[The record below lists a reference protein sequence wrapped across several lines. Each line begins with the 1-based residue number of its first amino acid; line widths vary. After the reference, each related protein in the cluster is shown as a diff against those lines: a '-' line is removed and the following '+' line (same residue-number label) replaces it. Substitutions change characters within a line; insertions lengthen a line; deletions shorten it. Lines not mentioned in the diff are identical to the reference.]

1 MEKSPGLSPGEG
13 MQKLAVLSS
22 DTELNDRITLICE
35 KFNNYFEPHFFND
48 PGPAI
53 EFLKYELPEI
63 NILNF
68 SDNKIDHREV
78 LNTIKEDPWLHYGG
92 IILVHKGKDRREI
105 NEVTRSLNVV
115 ATMTR
120 SEFVKSFFRVLKIL
134 VQNRQILF
142 QRDLQKYLMKS
153 ISGSL
158 TMDNDPFN
166 VGTYAN
172 LIPNYLYNIGYID
185 VDLKDKLHVA
195 LFEMLMNAVE
205 HGNCNIS
212 YNEKSAWLEEHGDI
226 IELIRKKNTDERVKS
241 RRVYFSYTINPER
254 SRYTIRDEGEGFDW
268 RSYLASKQNEMALHG
283 RGIMM
288 TGVYTENLSY
298 NEMGNEVS
306 FEVAHNQVQTNMV
319 PAIFQDQDE
328 TVFRDDEVVFRE
340 GEASNYMYYIVSGQ
354 LNIYRD
360 ETMVSRLTSDDL
372 FLGEMSFL
380 LSNTR
385 SATVRANGEARLIRI
400 SKNDFVNSIK
410 AQPHYGIL
418 LARLLAGR
426 LDRLNDYVA
435 KLKARVD
442 MHEQQTSDEV
452 IKNVGDLTGL
462 SS

>member
-1 MEKSPGLSPGEG
+1 

-22 DTELNDRITLICE
+22 DSELNDRISLICE
-35 KFNNYFEPHFFND
+35 RFNNYFEPHFFNNAD
-48 PGPAI
+48 PAI
-53 EFLKYELPEI
+53 EFLKYELPEV
-63 NILNF
+63 NIINF
-68 SDNKIDHREV
+68 SDDKIDHEK
-78 LNTIKEDPWLHYGG
+78 LLTTIKEDPWLHYGG
-92 IILVHKGKDRREI
+92 IILVHKGKDRK
-105 NEVTRSLNVV
+105 EVHDITPSLNVV

-120 SEFVKSFFRVLKIL
+120 AEFVKSFFRVLKIL

-185 VDLKDKLHVA
+185 LELKDKIHVS

-226 IELIRKKNTDERVKS
+226 IELIRKKNRDDRIKS
-241 RRVYFSYTINPER
+241 RHVFFSYTLTPER
-254 SRYTIRDEGEGFDW
+254 SRYTIRDEGSGFDW
-268 RSYLASKQNEMALHG
+268 RSYLAGKKDDMALHG

-288 TGVYTENLSY
+288 TGVYTENLEY
-298 NEMGNEVS
+298 NELGNEVS
-306 FEVAHNQVQTNMV
+306 FEVVHNKMQKNMV
-319 PAIFQDQDE
+319 PAIFQDQEE
-328 TVFRDDEVVFRE
+328 TLFADGDIVFQE
-340 GEASNYMYYIVSGQ
+340 GEASNFMYYIVSGQ

-360 ETMVSRLTSDDL
+360 ETMVSRLTQDDL

-385 SATVRANGEARLIRI
+385 SATVRSHGESRLIRI
-400 SKNDFVNSIK
+400 SKNSFVNSIK

-435 KLKARVD
+435 RLKGSGAAQ
-442 MHEQQTSDEV
+442 EQTEDVLEDVEDITSV
-452 IKNVGDLTGL
+452 SG
-462 SS
+462 

>member
-1 MEKSPGLSPGEG
+1 

-22 DTELNDRITLICE
+22 DAELNDRISAICD

-48 PGPAI
+48 AEPAI

-63 NILNF
+63 NIINF
-68 SDNKIDHREV
+68 SDAKIAHAQV
-78 LNTIKEDPWLHYGG
+78 LETIRQDPWLHYGG
-92 IILVHKGKDRREI
+92 MILVHKGADRQMI
-105 NEVTRSLNVV
+105 SEVTPSLNVI

-134 VQNRQILF
+134 VQNRQIIF

-185 VDLKDKLHVA
+185 LELKDRIHVA

-205 HGNCNIS
+205 HGNCAIS

-226 IELIRKKNTDERVKS
+226 IELIRKKNEDESIKS
-241 RRVYFSYTINPER
+241 RRVFFSYTITPER
-254 SRYTIRDEGEGFDW
+254 SSYTIRDEGKGFDW
-268 RSYLASKQNEMALHG
+268 RSRLEQKQDEMALHG
-283 RGIMM
+283 RGIIM
-288 TGVYTENLSY
+288 TGIYAENLRY
-298 NEMGNEVS
+298 NELGNEVS
-306 FEVAHNQVQTNMV
+306 FDVVHNAVQKNMV
-319 PAIFQDQDE
+319 PAIFADQE
-328 TVFRDDEVVFRE
+328 VSVFQNGDVVFQE

-354 LNIYRD
+354 LDIFRE
-360 ETMVSRLTSDDL
+360 ETMVSRLNQDDL

-385 SATVRANGEARLIRI
+385 SASVRSNGESRLIKI

-435 KLKARVD
+435 KLKSKVD
-442 MHEQQTSDEV
+442 ALSQEDSRNLINNM
-452 IKNVGDLTGL
+452 GDLTRLGG
-462 SS
+462 

>member
-1 MEKSPGLSPGEG
+1 

-22 DTELNDRITLICE
+22 DSELNDRISLICE
-35 KFNNYFEPHFFND
+35 KFNHYFEPHFFND
-48 PGPAI
+48 AGPAI

-68 SDNKIDHREV
+68 SDTKIDHGEV

-92 IILVHKGKDRREI
+92 IILVHKGRDREEI
-105 NEVTRSLNVV
+105 NEVTPSLNVV

-120 SEFVKSFFRVLKIL
+120 NEFVKSFFRVLKIL

-142 QRDLQKYLMKS
+142 QRDLQKYLMKR
-153 ISGSL
+153 ISGQL
-158 TMDNDPFN
+158 EMDNDPFN
-166 VGTYAN
+166 VRTYAN
-172 LIPNYLYNIGYID
+172 LIPNYLYNLGYID

-212 YNEKSAWLEEHGDI
+212 FNEKSAWLEDGGDI
-226 IELIRKKNTDERVKS
+226 IDLIRKKNTDERIKN
-241 RRVYFSYTINPER
+241 RRVFFSYTIEPER
-254 SRYTIRDEGEGFDW
+254 SRYTIRDEGKGFDW
-268 RSYLASKQNEMALHG
+268 RTHLARKQDEMALHG

-288 TGVYTENLSY
+288 TGVYTENLEY
-298 NEMGNEVS
+298 NDLGNEVS
-306 FEVAHNQVQTNMV
+306 FDVKHNKVQTNMV
-319 PAIFQDQDE
+319 PAIFQDQEE
-328 TVFRDDEVVFRE
+328 TVFQDNEEVFSE
-340 GEASNYMYYIVSGQ
+340 GEQSNYMYYIVSGQ

-360 ETMVSRLTSDDL
+360 ETMVSRLTQDDL

-385 SATVRANGEARLIRI
+385 SATVRSSGESKLIRI

-442 MHEQQTSDEV
+442 MHEHHNSEDV
-452 IKNVGDLTGL
+452 IQNVGEMTGL

>member
-1 MEKSPGLSPGEG
+1 
-13 MQKLAVLSS
+13 
-22 DTELNDRITLICE
+22 
-35 KFNNYFEPHFFND
+35 
-48 PGPAI
+48 
-53 EFLKYELPEI
+53 
-63 NILNF
+63 
-68 SDNKIDHREV
+68 
-78 LNTIKEDPWLHYGG
+78 
-92 IILVHKGKDRREI
+92 
-105 NEVTRSLNVV
+105 VV

-120 SEFVKSFFRVLKIL
+120 NEFVKSFFRVLKIL

-142 QRDLQKYLMKS
+142 QRDLQKYLMKR
-153 ISGSL
+153 ISGQL
-158 TMDNDPFN
+158 EMDNDPFN
-166 VGTYAN
+166 VRTYAN
-172 LIPNYLYNIGYID
+172 LIPNYLYNLGYID

-212 YNEKSAWLEEHGDI
+212 FNEKSAWLEDGGDI
-226 IELIRKKNTDERVKS
+226 IDLIRKKNTDERIKN
-241 RRVYFSYTINPER
+241 RRVFFSYTIEPER
-254 SRYTIRDEGEGFDW
+254 SRYTIRDEGKGFDW
-268 RSYLASKQNEMALHG
+268 RTHLARKQDEMALHG

-288 TGVYTENLSY
+288 TGVYTENLEY
-298 NEMGNEVS
+298 NDLGNEVS
-306 FEVAHNQVQTNMV
+306 FDVKHNKVQTNMV
-319 PAIFQDQDE
+319 PAIFQDQEE
-328 TVFRDDEVVFRE
+328 TVFQDNEEVFSE
-340 GEASNYMYYIVSGQ
+340 GEQSNYMYYIVSGQ

-360 ETMVSRLTSDDL
+360 ETMVSRLTQDDL

-385 SATVRANGEARLIRI
+385 SATVRSSGESKLIRI

-442 MHEQQTSDEV
+442 MHEHHNSEDV
-452 IKNVGDLTGL
+452 IQNVGEMTGL

>member
-1 MEKSPGLSPGEG
+1 

-22 DTELNDRITLICE
+22 DSELNDRISLICE
-35 KFNNYFEPHFFND
+35 KFNHYFEPHFFND
-48 PGPAI
+48 AGPAI

-68 SDNKIDHREV
+68 SETKIDHGEV

-92 IILVHKGKDRREI
+92 IILVHKGRDREEI
-105 NEVTRSLNVV
+105 NEVTPSLNVV

-120 SEFVKSFFRVLKIL
+120 NEFVKSFFRVLKIL

-142 QRDLQKYLMKS
+142 QRDLQKYLMKR
-153 ISGSL
+153 ISGQL
-158 TMDNDPFN
+158 EMDNDPFN
-166 VGTYAN
+166 VRTYAN
-172 LIPNYLYNIGYID
+172 LIPNYLYNLGYID

-212 YNEKSAWLEEHGDI
+212 FNEKSAWLEDGGDI
-226 IELIRKKNTDERVKS
+226 IDLIRKKNTDERIKN
-241 RRVYFSYTINPER
+241 RRVFFSYTIEPER
-254 SRYTIRDEGEGFDW
+254 SRYTIRDEGKGFDW
-268 RSYLASKQNEMALHG
+268 RTHLARKQDEMALHG

-288 TGVYTENLSY
+288 TGVYTENLEY
-298 NEMGNEVS
+298 NDLGNEVS
-306 FEVAHNQVQTNMV
+306 FDVKHNKVQTNMV
-319 PAIFQDQDE
+319 PAIFQDQEE
-328 TVFRDDEVVFRE
+328 TVFQDNEEVFSE
-340 GEASNYMYYIVSGQ
+340 GEQSNYMYYIVSGQ

-360 ETMVSRLTSDDL
+360 ETMVSRLTQDDL

-385 SATVRANGEARLIRI
+385 SATVRSSGESKLIRI

-442 MHEQQTSDEV
+442 MHEHHNSEDV
-452 IKNVGDLTGL
+452 IQNVGEMTGL